1 MVALQEEVVVRS
13 ACSVP
18 RVCACPL
25 FMSCVA
31 SVSPAFS
38 FPSPLP
44 CPCLPCPCL
53 LCPCAAREHS
63 PWPQGRLVH
72 TWYGNDVLSGRQV
85 AWCVHGART
94 FSSRAAESPA
104 CIGCM
109 HGAGMSSVWP
119 PGTLVRAP
127 RENVL
132 LPFLRG
138 PWCVRRGRT
147 SSSLAAGS
155 PVCAPRWNV
164 LLQLLNSFLYL
175 LLPVCGVCLSVCATV
190 PDTEVTHRR
199 SQLSEHSAQW
209 RSRPHRAVRSSPC
222 FALGHSLP
230 SETVAC
236 LPASRSVGSHSPASR
251 LCASARC
258 ARRVHT
264 VSRLGSPREAP
275 LQNVLP
281 WWHASARPS
290 SL

>member
-1 MVALQEEVVVRS
+1 MSAQRAVFPGSVRVP
-13 ACSVP
+13 CS
-18 RVCACPL
+18 CP
-25 FMSCVA
+25 VW
-31 SVSPAFS
+31 PA
-38 FPSPLP
+38 
-44 CPCLPCPCL
+44 CL
-53 LCPCAAREHS
+53 LLSLSLALSRARVSRARVSCARVQHENILHG
-63 PWPQGRLVH
+63 PR
-72 TWYGNDVLSGRQV
+72 V
-85 AWCVHGART
+85 AWCTRGT
-94 FSSRAAESPA
+94 GTTSSPA
-104 CIGCM
+104 ARSP
-109 HGAGMSSVWP
+109 GACTVRECSPPGPLSRLRASGAYMARECPPVWP
-119 PGTLVRAP
+119 PGTC
-127 RENVL
+127 
-132 LPFLRG
+132 
-138 PWCVRRGRT
+138 CVRRGRT

-209 RSRPHRAVRSSPC
+209 RSHPHRAVRSSPC